1 MSKAYWV
8 NSMLQNIVEVE
19 IDDLSSICIGK
30 TYRNGDVLYVNDDGL
45 HKYFFMVT
53 GQPQPLSGDG
63 IVVGP
68 EVELEDDK
76 WLSSVK
82 QLGIH
87 FLTIEDVRKWGQDN
101 ADVPSVSINGVALEY
116 YGETIMNEALEYLI
130 NVMIS
135 DVKTDYLNVLVMA
148 EYFAHH
154 DGKSNVAK
162 ELREATVKYRNKSDH

>member
-8 NSMLQNIVEVE
+8 NSMLQKIIEVE
-19 IDDLSSICIGK
+19 IEGLADLNKYVGSICIGK

-45 HKYFFMVT
+45 LKPNKYFFMVT

-76 WLSSVK
+76 WYNRDVISSVK

-101 ADVPSVSINGVALEY
+101 ADVPSISVTGVALEY
-116 YGETIMNEALEYLI
+116 YGETIKRAIGDE
-130 NVMIS
+130 
-135 DVKTDYLNVLVMA
+135 
-148 EYFAHH
+148 
-154 DGKSNVAK
+154 
-162 ELREATVKYRNKSDH
+162 

>member
-8 NSMLQNIVEVE
+8 NSTLQKIVEVE
-19 IDDLSSICIGK
+19 IEGLADLNKYVGSICIGK

-45 HKYFFMVT
+45 LKPNKYFFMVT

-76 WLSSVK
+76 WYNRDVISSVK

-116 YGETIMNEALEYLI
+116 YGETI
-130 NVMIS
+130 
-135 DVKTDYLNVLVMA
+135 K
-148 EYFAHH
+148 
-154 DGKSNVAK
+154 
-162 ELREATVKYRNKSDH
+162 RATGDE